1 MGKRSRSP
9 NLRMSSAQAIGHGRA
24 AAPTCWRGLSR
35 NRERRLP
42 AGVMSGGETRRLEA
56 GAPGSWSQGM
66 PGPTRRVAID
76 QTSKRNR
83 SRCNLRAF
91 SIPKGLRPPAQGCEE
106 RATLGAKSRYASNP
120 ERVAAFG
127 PPDTAAAQPFQGG
140 QTLGAISQGSSFLA
154 TLGFGAESRWD
165 SFYRSVIAERSAGLQ
180 VGASR
185 ASVAPGRRPAPRSSK
200 WRPVGI
206 CWLLLLAMILP
217 AAGGTPPSFRV
228 VPHDTNA
235 CAGSDVTFYVEAT
248 GDQPLDFSWLRNG
261 LPLTTGVVSTATNS
275 WVTVNNVQLP
285 DFGAA
290 FEVVV
295 TNLSGSTNSPKAHL
309 YVYMPPHVIQEPTN
323 QSVAVGDTVVFSVM
337 AGPMS
342 LDYRWWFQG
351 SPLTN
356 GGSVSG
362 ADTATLTISNVQK
375 TDAGYYR
382 AAISNGCLVAD
393 SVPARCDVGPVTITI
408 QPFSLTAPFQSS
420 VQYAVGASGSP
431 PLFYKWY
438 RNDLVIAGATTSAL
452 NLTSVQRPEVGVYHA
467 VVNNA
472 HGAAA
477 SDRAHLQVELTFE
490 GTLLA
495 REEATDHP
503 LSLTN
508 ALRTFVPVPTVV
520 FHGAPLLFSTY
531 DASAEQWETRCG
543 VAPSHSMWLLYHA
556 PRTEITKVSTE
567 GSDFD
572 TVLAVYNSDNPSNP
586 TIIACDNNS
595 GYDV

>member
-1 MGKRSRSP
+1 
-9 NLRMSSAQAIGHGRA
+9 
-24 AAPTCWRGLSR
+24 
-35 NRERRLP
+35 
-42 AGVMSGGETRRLEA
+42 
-56 GAPGSWSQGM
+56 
-66 PGPTRRVAID
+66 
-76 QTSKRNR
+76 
-83 SRCNLRAF
+83 
-91 SIPKGLRPPAQGCEE
+91 
-106 RATLGAKSRYASNP
+106 
-120 ERVAAFG
+120 
-127 PPDTAAAQPFQGG
+127 
-140 QTLGAISQGSSFLA
+140 
-154 TLGFGAESRWD
+154 
-165 SFYRSVIAERSAGLQ
+165 
-180 VGASR
+180 
-185 ASVAPGRRPAPRSSK
+185 
-200 WRPVGI
+200 
-206 CWLLLLAMILP
+206 MILP

-595 GYDV
+595 GYDGLDSLLSFSATARTDYYIAVDGVGGARGTARVQVGEIIRNARFNPTNGTFRFEMAGPPWYTTMLRSATNPFTPTQAWVTNLTVPVTNQDWVKRYTNFNSVAPPPRFYRTVTRTNSSQ